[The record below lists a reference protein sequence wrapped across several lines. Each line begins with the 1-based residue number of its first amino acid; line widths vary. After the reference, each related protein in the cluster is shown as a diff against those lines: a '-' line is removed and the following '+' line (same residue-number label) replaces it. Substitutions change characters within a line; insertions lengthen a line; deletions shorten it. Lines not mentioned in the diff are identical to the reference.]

1 MPRRCPSSLRVA
13 PAIGLLGLTLASC
26 MFGDLRRNLR
36 ELDRYGVLRGT
47 VTLVPPSAVEE
58 GNALV
63 VVAYSGEP
71 PNVQI
76 ADAMV
81 LPKPGPY
88 FLLVPVGTYRVA
100 AFEDRNDDRIPD
112 LGDTTTVLFDGGP
125 VEARPRE
132 QTSGLDLTLR
142 RGMPNPG
149 GFPSGITVDARVGI
163 EDVPQAVVGEVTDLD
178 DPRFSATAATTG
190 LWRPVDFLFDIGA
203 GIYFLEPYDPERV
216 PVLFVH
222 GALGHPGD
230 WRFLVEHLDRSRY
243 QAWFAYYPTAVR
255 IELIAAS
262 LGRVLQE
269 LNLTY
274 DFDPPVLVAHS
285 MGGLVTRAL
294 INQNLGGPGEAPDPA
309 LFVTL
314 STPWLGQSAAA
325 IGLRQAPVAAPS
337 WYDMAPGSPLLD
349 ALLRPPLPS
358 EVSHHL
364 LFTYGGGAAWLGEP
378 NDGAVTLASQ
388 LAPRAQQQA
397 VKVLGFNASHSGV
410 LTDPA
415 VSEEINRIL
424 ATEGS

>member
-1 MPRRCPSSLRVA
+1 
-13 PAIGLLGLTLASC
+13 
-26 MFGDLRRNLR
+26 
-36 ELDRYGVLRGT
+36 
-47 VTLVPPSAVEE
+47 
-58 GNALV
+58 
-63 VVAYSGEP
+63 
-71 PNVQI
+71 VQI

-81 LPKPGPY
+81 LARPGPY
-88 FLLVPVGTYRVA
+88 FLLVPIGTYRIA
-100 AFEDRNDDRIPD
+100 AFEDRSGDRIPD
-112 LGDTTTVLFDGGP
+112 PGDPTTVLFDGRP

-142 RGMPNPG
+142 RGTATPVEFPN
-149 GFPSGITVDARVGI
+149 IAVDVRVGL
-163 EDVPQAVVGEVTDLD
+163 EEVPQAVVGEVTDLD

-203 GIYFLEPYDPERV
+203 GIYFLEPYDPDRV

-262 LGRVLQE
+262 LGRVQE

-294 INQNLGGPGEAPDPA
+294 INQNLGGPDEAPDPSI
-309 LFVTL
+309 FVTI

-337 WYDMAPGSPLLD
+337 WYDMAPGSPLLE
-349 ALLRPPLPS
+349 ALLQPPLPPQ
-358 EVSHHL
+358 VAHHL

-415 VSEEINRIL
+415 VSDEINRIL
-424 ATEGS
+424 VTP